1 MSLFFGSCFKEEEK
15 EPLEENCC
23 ISRLWTNASEGGRPN
38 ATVTPTSTCCEY
50 ISPWGCC
57 GEVQREREF
66 SSFKENDLSFCF
78 PHLMTD
84 DSDANE
90 QHLGG
95 QIESQQQLLNLLE
108 EEKAYHQEELA
119 LSSAAN
125 TTTTS
130 SSSSWW
136 RCGYKPSWSSIS
148 FACGGWLQFYE
159 FGISLN
165 YNFYTNTYQI

>member
-1 MSLFFGSCFKEEEK
+1 MSIFLDSCFREQEEE
-15 EPLEENCC
+15 PIEENCC
-23 ISRLWTNASEGGRPN
+23 ISPFWTTGKSISKQN
-38 ATVTPTSTCCEY
+38 ATVTSVSTTCCQC
-50 ISPWGCC
+50 ISPC
-57 GEVQREREF
+57 GLFGDCQQGQE
-66 SSFKENDLSFCF
+66 SSSPYQENDLLLCTA
-78 PHLMTD
+78 HLMAD
-84 DSDANE
+84 DGDVEE

-119 LSSAAN
+119 LAAN
-125 TTTTS
+125 SLSMSSS

-159 FGISLN
+159 FGN
-165 YNFYTNTYQI
+165 Q